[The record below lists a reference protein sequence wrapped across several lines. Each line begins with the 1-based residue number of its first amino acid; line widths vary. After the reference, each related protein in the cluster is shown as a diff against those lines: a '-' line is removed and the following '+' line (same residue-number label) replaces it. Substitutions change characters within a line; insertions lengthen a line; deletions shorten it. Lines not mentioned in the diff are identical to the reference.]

1 MVSVKNVI
9 ADHDSMVADNE
20 GLMEVMQDE
29 ESREKKP

>member
-20 GLMEVMQDE
+20 GLMKVMQDE
-29 ESREKKP
+29 ESRE